1 MEIGPLGLGFYKNFA
16 KGLYTA
22 VSFSGAIAGGTDTL
36 NGGAGNG
43 GVAVEII
50 VAGPTGE
57 AVVPAN
63 DTSRHN
69 LGVAVEPRSSV
80 GAGIDG
86 HKSIVP
92 APILCCV

>member
-22 VSFSGAIAGGTDTL
+22 VSFSGAIASGTDTL

-43 GVAVEII
+43 GVAVE
-50 VAGPTGE
+50 
-57 AVVPAN
+57 
-63 DTSRHN
+63 
-69 LGVAVEPRSSV
+69 PRSSV

-86 HKSIVP
+86 HESIVP